1 MKNRF
6 VHPSMFSAL
15 VLPFLVACGGAD
27 APPADEPMAEAEESH
42 SEDGAWSYA
51 GDNGPAAWGMLS
63 SEFSVCSEGV
73 EQSPI
78 DVATGS
84 VMSAGLDPLMMSYQ
98 ATSWS
103 LEDTGHAI
111 NAVPAGDHHLMIGD
125 DSYRLLQFHAHT
137 PSEHTIDG
145 QFFPMEVHFVH
156 QSASGQLAVVGV
168 MVQEGATDDG
178 FGGIAAALADGSMSV
193 SDVDPRALLPESL
206 EYFTY
211 PGSLTTPPCS
221 EGVRWNLLK
230 TPVTLTAELI
240 AVFEGTHGVTNR
252 PVQPINQRSV
262 SGDE

>member
-1 MKNRF
+1 MKTRF
-6 VHPSMFSAL
+6 VHPSTVSAL
-15 VLPFLVACGGAD
+15 VLPFLIACGGAD
-27 APPADEPMAEAEESH
+27 APAADEPMAEEEESH

-63 SEFSVCSEGV
+63 SEFATCSDGV

-84 VMSAGLDPLMMSYQ
+84 VMAGGLDPLMMSYQ
-98 ATSWS
+98 PSSWT

-111 NAVPAGDHHLMIGD
+111 NAMPAGDNQLMIGD
-125 DSYRLLQFHAHT
+125 VTYQLLQFHAHT

-156 QSASGQLAVVGV
+156 QNASGQLAVVGV
-168 MVQEGATDDG
+168 MVQEGDTDDG
-178 FGGIAAALADGSMSV
+178 FGGIAAALSDGSMSV
-193 SDVDPRALLPESL
+193 SGVDPRTLLPENL
-206 EYFTY
+206 DYFGY

-230 TPVTLTAELI
+230 TPVTLTAEQI
-240 AVFEGTHGVTNR
+240 AVFEGTHGMTNR